1 MLGLISAV
9 RKNSLAEAA
18 GIVAGDK
25 LVAVDGVQVKDI
37 IELSFYTSDY
47 EVELEL
53 ENAQGQRRQV
63 HIDKYPDEDL
73 GLEFEAAVFDK
84 VSTCYNNC
92 IFCFVDQMIP
102 GMRKGLYVRDDDYRL
117 SFLYGNFITLTN
129 LKEEDFQRIIQTHMT
144 PLYVSVHATDPKVRC
159 EMMHN
164 RFAGELMDKLERLFA
179 AGIEVH
185 TQIVCCPGYNDGE
198 ILAKSFHDL
207 YARHPHVL
215 TMAVV
220 PVGITKH
227 REGLHP
233 LRTFTKEE
241 AAALID
247 QVTPWQRQCREET
260 GKTFIY
266 LGDEF
271 YLLAGRDV
279 PTAEWYDGF
288 PQLENGIGLTR
299 SFVDEWQ
306 ATLPSLSSYQA
317 ASPAVIPV
325 GESAFTVLQ
334 PLLDALN
341 KQFNTA
347 HSFMPV
353 PNQFFGGKVNV
364 TGLLTASDILQTC
377 KESGKRLILPAVVL
391 NNDKLFLDDTALE
404 QFCKEYPG
412 KVDIAKDAK
421 ELLHLLL
428 ES

>member
-1 MLGLISAV
+1 MTICLSKGFLCLFLRSCRIFMLGLISAV

-53 ENAQGQRRQV
+53 ENAKGQRRQV

-185 TQIVCCPGYNDGE
+185 TQIVWCPGYKDG
-198 ILAKSFHDL
+198 
-207 YARHPHVL
+207 
-215 TMAVV
+215 
-220 PVGITKH
+220 
-227 REGLHP
+227 
-233 LRTFTKEE
+233 
-241 AAALID
+241 
-247 QVTPWQRQCREET
+247 
-260 GKTFIY
+260 
-266 LGDEF
+266 
-271 YLLAGRDV
+271 
-279 PTAEWYDGF
+279 
-288 PQLENGIGLTR
+288 
-299 SFVDEWQ
+299 
-306 ATLPSLSSYQA
+306 
-317 ASPAVIPV
+317 
-325 GESAFTVLQ
+325 
-334 PLLDALN
+334 
-341 KQFNTA
+341 
-347 HSFMPV
+347 
-353 PNQFFGGKVNV
+353 
-364 TGLLTASDILQTC
+364 
-377 KESGKRLILPAVVL
+377 
-391 NNDKLFLDDTALE
+391 
-404 QFCKEYPG
+404 
-412 KVDIAKDAK
+412 
-421 ELLHLLL
+421 
-428 ES
+428 